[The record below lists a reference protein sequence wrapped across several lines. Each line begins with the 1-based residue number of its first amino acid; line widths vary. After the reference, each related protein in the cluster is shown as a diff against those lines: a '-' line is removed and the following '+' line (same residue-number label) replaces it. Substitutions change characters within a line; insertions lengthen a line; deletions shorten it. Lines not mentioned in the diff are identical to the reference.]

1 MVYIRIKK
9 ISGNE
14 YAYLVE
20 SIQTK
25 KGSRQKVKKYL
36 GKVYKFENKNE
47 VNIDNLVLS
56 RKKTGFLSELV
67 CRELK
72 SIGFKERTDVK
83 LNSDNAKSF
92 FLLKNLVFDKEKL
105 TLLKKTKSK
114 TVKDA
119 IISLNN
125 GFLCS
130 FTLQRILEFKKSKNV
145 NQDAHVLAKYF
156 LEAGLQVSKENFV
169 KYYML
174 KG

>member
-36 GKVYKFENKNE
+36 GKVYKFENKNISD
-47 VNIDNLVLS
+47 VDKLILSRNRASFLKDLVL
-56 RKKTGFLSELV
+56 RELV
-67 CRELK
+67 
-72 SIGFKERTDVK
+72 SIGFKDQEKYCNLK
-83 LNSDNAKSF
+83 L
-92 FLLKNLVFDKEKL
+92 LMFDKNKL
-105 TLLKKTKSK
+105 TLHKKTKSK

-130 FTLQRILEFKKSKNV
+130 FTLQRILEFKKSKDV
-145 NQDAHVLAKYF
+145 NQDAPMLAKYF

-174 KG
+174 KV